1 MMDSLSVATTVFD
14 LAGRP
19 RRLGGTLGDA
29 LDVSAGGASGVSG
42 KAFRHSGIWADVLR
56 STAKPPKS
64 EIAQNKKSRA

>member
-42 KAFRHSGIWADVLR
+42 KAFRHSGIWADVRKAIL
-56 STAKPPKS
+56 
-64 EIAQNKKSRA
+64 